1 MTFICYFRHH
11 LACWLE
17 QEIGVIRQLCNL
29 NTSSNTDQEDVIDR
43 SLTILHSLSLS
54 LEKRISLF

>member
-1 MTFICYFRHH
+1 VDNFGKEISKNIFEIFFSFRHH

-29 NTSSNTDQEDVIDR
+29 STSTTTDQDDPIAR
-43 SLTILHSLSLS
+43 
-54 LEKRISLF
+54 